1 LSYNGADPSKHQWDR
16 IVCIYIYALE
26 TSASTAEIL
35 KLWNHQVHQWLK
47 HYVQARVLTKGV
59 KPGMKE
65 NMSVFA
71 VSAFWHGFYP
81 FYYVMFFFAAI
92 NLELCKDI
100 YKSRILFRW
109 MPPMARH
116 LIANFLTMGAMNYFA
131 ISFCQLTFE
140 RGGNFAKNTYY
151 SVFLAMV
158 VGLFITRTTGLVKIA

>member
-1 LSYNGADPSKHQWDR
+1 MAMTGQRYGYYSPFAFSDAAITACGLSYNGADPTKHQWDR
-16 IVCIYIYALE
+16 VVCIYIWALE

-47 HYVQARVLTKGV
+47 HYVQARVVTPGV

-109 MPPMARH
+109 IPPMARH
-116 LIANFLTMGAMNYFA
+116 VIANFLTIGSMNYFA
-131 ISFCQLTFE
+131 ISFC
-140 RGGNFAKNTYY
+140 
-151 SVFLAMV
+151 
-158 VGLFITRTTGLVKIA
+158 